1 MDQAERRP
9 DIIFHPI
16 KEPVLGQIADVSCDY
31 DPLSGTVC
39 NIDWFFELPQMRLT
53 KLKEGLAFRVRYG
66 WIEFELLRDWQNV
79 LYPLPRQRSNI
90 LRA

>member
-16 KEPVLGQIADVSCDY
+16 KEPVLGQIADVSHDY
-31 DPLSGTVC
+31 DPPSGTVC
-39 NIDWFFELPQMRLT
+39 NIDWFFELPQMGLT
-53 KLKEGLAFRVRYG
+53 KLRKASPFRCGHG
-66 WIEFELLRDWQNV
+66 WIEFELLQDWQNV